1 LAWRKPFHRGDG
13 CRRYAAPLRVFL
25 SAGTGVPDSANCSGT
40 KTKYSLG
47 MQYAIRPVLLLRG
60 EMGCPGIKI
69 RWASAPTWRWTASAG
84 ISAES
89 RA

>member
-1 LAWRKPFHRGDG
+1 
-13 CRRYAAPLRVFL
+13 VFL
-25 SAGTGVPDSANCSGT
+25 SAATGVPDNAKRSDI
-40 KTKYSLG
+40 KTNYSLG
-47 MQYAIRPVLLLRG
+47 MQYAISPVLLLWG